1 VDARRATRSRRPQHL
16 ARRGRRQRGG
26 RRRVPEYDAF
36 IEWLDQEYDELE
48 PEDYEPDA
56 FLELFADW
64 RSSSVYEQWQA
75 DFEADNWD
83 GWDGE
88 SVVSDYETTV
98 DDMYARASPT
108 PPDDDDDPYDDDPYD
123 DDGYENVDQMRDQWD
138 REVSPLCRVRA
149 LLKLSG
155 GFVRLALAVANTPSR
170 ARHQL
175 IGIMMTTWMLHMQ
188 TWRRA
193 RIRSSLRPHAMQNSR
208 SCRRRRCVWSM
219 RSARRAGQRTI
230 RSVQNGTVSAQAV
243 L

>member
-1 VDARRATRSRRPQHL
+1 M
-16 ARRGRRQRGG
+16 
-26 RRRVPEYDAF
+26 
-36 IEWLDQEYDELE
+36 
-48 PEDYEPDA
+48 
-56 FLELFADW
+56 
-64 RSSSVYEQWQA
+64 YEQWQA

-155 GFVRLALAVANTPSR
+155 GFVRLALAVAKPCTAPADWDYDDYVDAAYANMEARAYPFLASPSR
-170 ARHQL
+170 YAEFKELPSPPLRVEYALGEEGRAAYHKKRAEWYRQRTGRAL
-175 IGIMMTTWMLHMQ
+175 TGTMAEQEERFDNACRYL
-188 TWRRA
+188 RA
-193 RIRSSLRPHAMQNSR
+193 RGSQM
-208 SCRRRRCVWSM
+208 
-219 RSARRAGQRTI
+219 
-230 RSVQNGTVSAQAV
+230 
-243 L
+243 